1 MAAEVPVFDL
11 IKKEIIESGS
21 DTRYRLEAYGFVLMG
36 MEFFFAKMG
45 ERRHVT
51 GQELSGGLAD
61 YASRQ
66 YGLFARHVLD
76 RWGILATDDF
86 GYIVYNLISI
96 GIMSKQPSDKVEDFF
111 HVFDLGEYLDKKD
124 CFTIDPEYIR
134 SVHGI

>member
-1 MAAEVPVFDL
+1 MVDDIGVFDR
-11 IKKEIIESGS
+11 IKKEIIESGR

-36 MEFFFAKMG
+36 LEFFFAKIS

-51 GQELSGGLAD
+51 GQELSRGLAE
-61 YASRQ
+61 YASHQ
-66 YGLFARHVLD
+66 YGLFARHVLG

-96 GIMSKQPSDKVEDFF
+96 GVMSKQPSDRVEDFF

-134 SVHGI
+134 SIQGA